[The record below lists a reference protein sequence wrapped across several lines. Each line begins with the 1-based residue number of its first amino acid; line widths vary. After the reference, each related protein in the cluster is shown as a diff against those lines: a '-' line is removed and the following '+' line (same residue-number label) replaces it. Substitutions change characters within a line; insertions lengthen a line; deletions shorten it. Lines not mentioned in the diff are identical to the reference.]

1 MWTKKNKPGKEL
13 RNWWLGVSHFFSA
26 VVISIFLF
34 FNALFDAFGFFQTVP
49 QFFICLLNSQLYCI
63 THFPQMDIL
72 AYFSP
77 SLWANFHWFF
87 CLWLFF
93 FSQCLPFQVFK
104 TKPKNKLKLYHLWI
118 VQKYNAVLKLS
129 FGLSVQKHNL
139 VSSFSLCPPK
149 IPLIQN
155 VSQSFLT
162 MKTQP
167 FKAADPGNPLA
178 GTIADV
184 IFQMRPQNFPCSA
197 RMGNSAFTTFCE
209 FTEQAAGVY
218 HREARSGKYKLTYAE
233 AKAVCEYEGGHL
245 ATYKQLEAARK
256 IGNFFEHNIASFS
269 PLGKNFFHLS
279 CNLLLRLTSPP
290 LLIVPLAS
298 PIFSAYS

>member
-1 MWTKKNKPGKEL
+1 
-13 RNWWLGVSHFFSA
+13 
-26 VVISIFLF
+26 
-34 FNALFDAFGFFQTVP
+34 
-49 QFFICLLNSQLYCI
+49 
-63 THFPQMDIL
+63 MDIL

-77 SLWANFHWFF
+77 SLWANFHS
-87 CLWLFF
+87 
-93 FSQCLPFQVFK
+93 FSFPSVYLSKFLKQSQK
-104 TKPKNKLKLYHLWI
+104 KNKLKLYHLWI
-118 VQKYNAVLKLS
+118 VQKYNAVLKLY
-129 FGLSVQKHNL
+129 FRLSVQKHYL
-139 VSSFSLCPPK
+139 VSSFSLYPPK

-167 FKAADPGNPLA
+167 LKAADPGNPLA

-184 IFQMRPQNFPCSA
+184 IFQMRPQNFPCST
-197 RMGNSAFTTFCE
+197 RMDNSAFTTFCE

-256 IGNFFEHNIASFS
+256 IGNCFEYNISSFS
-269 PLGKNFFHLS
+269 PLEKKFFHLS
-279 CNLLLRLTSPP
+279 CNHLVRLTSPP

-298 PIFSAYS
+298 PIFSA